1 LILKGLSKALL
12 GTIMSDEKK
21 PLRKKLKTA
30 SAVSRFM
37 ADYYL
42 ELDAAA
48 KKSEPKIAWCTSVGP
63 AEILR
68 ALGYLTYFPETHSA
82 MLGATRMASE
92 LIPEANALGY
102 SPDICSYLT
111 ADIGAF
117 LRGVTPLSKAYKGIE
132 SIPKPDVLVFNTN
145 QCRDVQDWF
154 SWYGKKFNAPVVGI
168 YTHRNVGGVTAA
180 HVSSIAQQMQEL
192 IKPLEE
198 VCGRKLDL
206 DELKRV
212 VALSRECSELWRKVL
227 ETAIARPS
235 PLTFFD
241 GTTLM
246 GPAVVGRGTQEAV
259 DVYEILLAELQD
271 RISRHEGAIED
282 ERFRIYWDGM
292 PVWGRLRAHSELLA
306 RLKAN
311 VLASTYCN
319 SWIFS
324 ALDENDPFYS
334 MARAYTE
341 LFIVRSDAE
350 KEAYLRRMLD
360 LFKIDGIIFHDAKT
374 CPNNT
379 NCRYGMPQRLEE
391 QTGIPSLIINAD
403 LNDMRLISD
412 EQTKTNVEAFIEQL
426 EENEHHSR

>member
-1 LILKGLSKALL
+1 MNFLDLFA

-21 PLRKKLKTA
+21 PLRKKLKA
-30 SAVSRFM
+30 AEAISRFM
-37 ADYYL
+37 ADYYHTL
-42 ELDAAA
+42 NAAS
-48 KKSEPKIAWCTSVGP
+48 KKGKPKIAWCTSVGP

-68 ALGYLTYFPETHSA
+68 ALGYLIYFPETHSA

-154 SWYGKKFNAPVVGI
+154 SWYGKKFNAPVMGI
-168 YTHRNVGGVTAA
+168 YTHRNVGEVTAA

-192 IKPLEE
+192 IKPLEK
-198 VCGRKLDL
+198 VGGRKFDL

-227 ETAIARPS
+227 ETATARPS

-246 GPAVVGRGTQEAV
+246 GPAVVGRGSREAV
-259 DVYEILLAELQD
+259 DVYKILLAELQD
-271 RISRHEGAIED
+271 RINKHEGAVED
-282 ERFRIYWDGM
+282 EQFRIYWEGM
-292 PVWGRLRAHSELLA
+292 PVWGRLRAHSELFSSQ
-306 RLKAN
+306 KAN

-324 ALDENDPFYS
+324 ALDEKDPFTS
-334 MARAYTE
+334 MAKAYTE
-341 LFIVRSDAE
+341 LFIVRSDE
-350 KEAYLRRMLD
+350 QKEAYLRNMLD
-360 LFKIDGIIFHDAKT
+360 FFKIDGIVYHDAKT

-391 QTGIPSLIINAD
+391 LTGIPSLIINAD

-426 EENEHHSR
+426 EENRQYPE